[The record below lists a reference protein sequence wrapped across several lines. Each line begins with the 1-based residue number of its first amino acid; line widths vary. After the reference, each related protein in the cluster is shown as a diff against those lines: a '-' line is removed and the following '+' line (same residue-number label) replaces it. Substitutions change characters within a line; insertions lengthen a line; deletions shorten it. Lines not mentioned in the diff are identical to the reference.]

1 MRNPSKHR
9 WSQAVTKNS
18 RALRL
23 EPGVFTWKS
32 PRNIA
37 LSLRNS
43 ALRSRTRKGTPL
55 QSAMAMLSFYINRA
69 GTQLSASQKKILMQA
84 KVELRKLF

>member
-1 MRNPSKHR
+1 MRHPSKHY

-23 EPGVFTWKS
+23 TPGVFTWKN
-32 PRNIA
+32 PRRIA
-37 LSLRNS
+37 KSLQAS
-43 ALRSRTRKGTPL
+43 ALRSKTRKGTPL

-69 GTQLSASQKKILMQA
+69 GTQLTASQKKILMQA
-84 KVELRKLF
+84 KTELRKLF